1 MTRRSSPWF
10 DAAPAVLVARL
21 ARVSLA
27 TLLVACSSPA
37 GQPGSVE
44 IRISGEAAA
53 TGGFL
58 FPKGSDV
65 TFRDGWE
72 LAFSH
77 VLVTVA
83 DVTLSEDPD
92 RAPSDQSQTGA
103 VVARVSGPWAVD
115 LAVPGPLAAVGG
127 EGTATALA
135 RIDAENQRN
144 GAELAHDARYAFGY
158 RIVPARAEAARV
170 NFTSDGESE
179 AAYERMLAAGTT
191 LLFVGT
197 ATFRGEHCRTSDPSY
212 DFRALPASVPFELG
226 FATPARYLNCQNQQN
241 QGDAFQGEE
250 YQRGLAVPVNQ
261 PAVAELT
268 LHLEHP
274 FFADTVHDTP
284 VYFDQ
289 FAAALRDAGSGV
301 ALEAEDLAAL
311 DPTAFVDAR
320 GVALPWRSCL
330 DDGDLPQGS
339 QRGFGVGHVLVDR
352 AGAPSDVFR
361 NYLDF
366 AAYLESTLGHLN
378 GGEGLCYVAR
388 DYPSPR

>member
-1 MTRRSSPWF
+1 MSRASTPPLPPRVRCR
-10 DAAPAVLVARL
+10 AGVAL
-21 ARVSLA
+21 F
-27 TLLVACSSPA
+27 TLFVAACSNSA
-37 GQPGSVE
+37 GAPGSVE

-53 TGGFL
+53 TDGFH

-72 LAFSH
+72 LSFSH

-92 RAPSDQSQTGA
+92 HVPSDQSQTGA

-135 RIDAENQRN
+135 RIDDENLHG
-144 GAELAHDARYAFGY
+144 GAALAHDERYAFGY
-158 RIVPARAEAARV
+158 RVVAARADAARV
-170 NFTSDGESE
+170 NFTSDGASE
-179 AAYERMLAAGTT
+179 AAYERMLAAGTS

-197 ATFRGEHCRTSDPSY
+197 ATFRGESCRTSDGAY
-212 DFRALPASVPFELG
+212 DFSALPASVPFELG
-226 FATPARYLNCQNQQN
+226 FATPARYVNCQNQAN
-241 QGDAFQGEE
+241 QGDPFEGEE
-250 YQRGLAVPVNQ
+250 YQRGVAVPVNQ
-261 PAVAELT
+261 PAVAQLT

-289 FAAALRDAGSGV
+289 IAAAWRGAPDGAALDAAS
-301 ALEAEDLAAL
+301 LAAL

-320 GVALPWRSCL
+320 GAALPWRSCL
-330 DDGDLPQGS
+330 DDGALPAGS

-352 AGAPSDVFR
+352 AGAPSEVFR

-366 AAYLESTLGHLN
+366 ASYVESTLGHLN
-378 GGEGLCYVAR
+378 GGEGLCSVAR